1 MATRNSTG
9 DRLARAVS
17 RLNNR
22 THLAL
27 YQTGFLLKTATHWL
41 SAERRLYPTFAVLSL
56 LALVLALPTIKADL
70 HHPINRDA
78 SAVGVI
84 RG

>member
-1 MATRNSTG
+1 MATRNFTG

-22 THLAL
+22 SHLAL
-27 YQTGFLLKTATHWL
+27 YQTGFLLKTATRWL
-41 SAERRLYPTFAVLSL
+41 SAERNLYPTFAVLSL
-56 LALVLALPTIKADL
+56 LALVLALPAIKADPC
-70 HHPINRDA
+70 HPINRTVS
-78 SAVGVI
+78 SAGVI

>member
-17 RLNNR
+17 RLKNR
-22 THLAL
+22 SILAL
-27 YQTGFLLKTATHWL
+27 YQTQVAIKSANHWL

-56 LALVLALPTIKADL
+56 LALALALPAVKAGPQ
-70 HHPINRDA
+70 HPINRTVS
-78 SAVGVI
+78 SAGVI

>member
-17 RLNNR
+17 RLNNHL
-22 THLAL
+22 HLAL
-27 YQTGFLLKTATHWL
+27 YQTGFHLKTANRWL
-41 SAERRLYPTFAVLSL
+41 SVERRLSATFAVLSL
-56 LALVLALPTIKADL
+56 LALVLALPAIKADPC
-70 HHPINRDA
+70 HPINRGV

>member
-17 RLNNR
+17 RLKNR
-22 THLAL
+22 SILAL
-27 YQTGFLLKTATHWL
+27 YQTQATIKSANHWL
-41 SAERRLYPTFAVLSL
+41 SAEHRAYPTFAVLSL
-56 LALVLALPTIKADL
+56 LALALALPAIKADPC
-70 HHPINRDA
+70 HPINRDM
-78 SAVGVI
+78 SAAGVI

>member
-17 RLNNR
+17 RLKNR
-22 THLAL
+22 SILAL
-27 YQTGFLLKTATHWL
+27 YQTQVAIKSANHWL

-56 LALVLALPTIKADL
+56 LALVLALPAIKADPC
-70 HHPINRDA
+70 HPINRDL

>member
-1 MATRNSTG
+1 M
-9 DRLARAVS
+9 ARAVS

-22 THLAL
+22 SHLAL
-27 YQTGFLLKTATHWL
+27 YQTGFILKTANRWL

-56 LALVLALPTIKADL
+56 LALVLALLAIKADPC
-70 HHPINRDA
+70 HPINRDV

>member
-17 RLNNR
+17 RLKNR
-22 THLAL
+22 SILAL
-27 YQTGFLLKTATHWL
+27 YQTQAAAKSANHWL

-56 LALVLALPTIKADL
+56 LAVALAMPAIKADPQ
-70 HHPINRDA
+70 HPVNRA
-78 SAVGVI
+78 VSSAGVI

>member
-17 RLNNR
+17 RLKNR
-22 THLAL
+22 SILAL
-27 YQTGFLLKTATHWL
+27 YQTQAAAKSANHWL

-56 LALVLALPTIKADL
+56 MALALALPAIKGDPC
-70 HHPINRDA
+70 HPINRDV

>member
-17 RLNNR
+17 RLKNR
-22 THLAL
+22 SILAL
-27 YQTGFLLKTATHWL
+27 YQTQAAAKSATRWL

-56 LALVLALPTIKADL
+56 MALALALPAVKADPQ
-70 HHPINRDA
+70 HPINRTVS
-78 SAVGVI
+78 SAGVI

>member
-1 MATRNSTG
+1 MASRNFTG
-9 DRLARAVS
+9 DPLARAVS

-22 THLAL
+22 SHLAL
-27 YQTGFLLKTATHWL
+27 YRTGFHLKAAIRWL
-41 SAERRLYPTFAVLSL
+41 SAERNLYLTFAVLSF
-56 LALVLALPTIKADL
+56 LAYALALPAIKADPC
-70 HHPINRDA
+70 HPINRDL

>member
-1 MATRNSTG
+1 M
-9 DRLARAVS
+9 S
-17 RLNNR
+17 RLKNR
-22 THLAL
+22 SILAL
-27 YQTGFLLKTATHWL
+27 YQTQVAIKSANHWL

-56 LALVLALPTIKADL
+56 LALVLALPAIKADPC
-70 HHPINRDA
+70 HPINRDL

>member
-1 MATRNSTG
+1 M
-9 DRLARAVS
+9 ARAVS

-22 THLAL
+22 SHLAL
-27 YQTGFLLKTATHWL
+27 YQTGFLLKTATRWL
-41 SAERRLYPTFAVLSL
+41 SAERNLYPTFAVLSL
-56 LALVLALPTIKADL
+56 LAIALALPAIKVDPC
-70 HHPINRDA
+70 HPINRDA

>member
-22 THLAL
+22 SHLAL
-27 YQTGFLLKTATHWL
+27 YQTGFILKTANRWL

-56 LALVLALPTIKADL
+56 LALVLGLPAIKADPR
-70 HHPINRDA
+70 HPINRDA

>member
-1 MATRNSTG
+1 M
-9 DRLARAVS
+9 ARAVS

-22 THLAL
+22 SHLAL
-27 YQTGFLLKTATHWL
+27 YQTGFLLKTATRWL
-41 SAERRLYPTFAVLSL
+41 SAERNLYPTFAVLSL
-56 LALVLALPTIKADL
+56 LAIALALPAIKVDPC
-70 HHPINRDA
+70 HQINRDA

>member
-1 MATRNSTG
+1 MATRNFTG

-22 THLAL
+22 SHLAL
-27 YQTGFLLKTATHWL
+27 YQTGFHLKTAIRWL
-41 SAERRLYPTFAVLSL
+41 SAERNLYLTFAVLSF
-56 LALVLALPTIKADL
+56 LAYALALPAIKADPC
-70 HHPINRDA
+70 HPSNRTA
-78 SAVGVI
+78 PVAGVI

>member
-27 YQTGFLLKTATHWL
+27 YQTGFRLKTAICWL
-41 SAERRLYPTFAVLSL
+41 SAERNLYLTFAVLSL
-56 LALVLALPTIKADL
+56 LALALALPAIKADPC
-70 HHPINRDA
+70 HPINRA
-78 SAVGVI
+78 VSSAGVI

>member
-27 YQTGFLLKTATHWL
+27 DRTGFHLKSANHWL

-56 LALVLALPTIKADL
+56 LALALALPAIKADPQ
-70 HHPINRDA
+70 HPINRTVS
-78 SAVGVI
+78 SAGVA

>member
-1 MATRNSTG
+1 M
-9 DRLARAVS
+9 ARAVS

-22 THLAL
+22 SHLAL
-27 YQTGFLLKTATHWL
+27 YQTGFLLKTATRWL
-41 SAERRLYPTFAVLSL
+41 SAERNLYPTFAVLYL
-56 LALVLALPTIKADL
+56 LAIALALPAIKVDPC
-70 HHPINRDA
+70 HPINRDA

>member
-27 YQTGFLLKTATHWL
+27 YQTGFILKTATRWL

-56 LALVLALPTIKADL
+56 LALALALPAIKADPR
-70 HHPINRDA
+70 HPINRDV
-78 SAVGVI
+78 SAMGVI